1 MSALASPPRSCAAK
15 SAAPSGPCL
24 RNSSAVA
31 ELLSLATRAT
41 GLARQHGSHQRHT
54 RRRGWMS
61 PTRMDGTTSWREK
74 NSAVPCSGC
83 NSGLPLSRAA
93 AGFLDAPP
101 GEPDHVRARQL
112 HSRSDMRGP
121 LWTRPTL
128 SARDELGRSG
138 GHISRLSDQ
147 SDRSPPRKLSAAH
160 PTDDNDHHG
169 LPAINTKIK
178 LLLLLCGRRVRRPS
192 VKPLAPLSSELPGI
206 ARLGN

>member
-1 MSALASPPRSCAAK
+1 MFAEQFCCGGIVVPGNESHGPC
-15 SAAPSGPCL
+15 SAARKPPAAHT
-24 RNSSAVA
+24 SA
-31 ELLSLATRAT
+31 
-41 GLARQHGSHQRHT
+41 
-54 RRRGWMS
+54 
-61 PTRMDGTTSWREK
+61 RMDEPDAHGRHNFMAREEQRGSMFWVQQWFAVKSRRSRLPRRAPRRTRPRPGT
-74 NSAVPCSGC
+74 
-83 NSGLPLSRAA
+83 AA
-93 AGFLDAPP
+93 AFSLGHAWTPLDA
-101 GEPDHVRARQL
+101 
-112 HSRSDMRGP
+112 SD
-121 LWTRPTL
+121 TF
-128 SARDELGRSG
+128 SRDELGRSG